1 MEYVALKDVCKINMG
16 QSPDSSSYNDKK
28 EGIPFYQ
35 GNADFGEKHPIPRVW
50 CNAPTKIAQ
59 PKDILMSVR
68 APIGALN
75 YAQEK
80 CCIGRGLAAITPDK
94 DKLSLEF
101 LYWFLRG
108 KNSELNSKGTGSTF
122 KAISKKTLEEIRVP
136 LIDLEKQQKM
146 AQALEKTYSV
156 IQMRTKQL
164 KELDDLI
171 KARFVEMFGD
181 NQEVHKLSDIAAITG
196 GLTKNSRRDKL
207 ELRKPYLRVA
217 NVFFASIDTTEI
229 LDIGLTKEEYEKTLL
244 RNGDLLFVEGNGSPD
259 QIGRVAIW
267 NGEIEDCVH
276 QNHLIKAR
284 FDLKRMNPVFAMY
297 YFISERGR
305 NQIKKRAVSTSGLYT
320 LSVSKIADFEIPN
333 PPMELQ
339 QQFAAFVAAIDK
351 SKHHSPHLP
360 IPPLK
365 WYPLPKNEVP
375 IMEEK
380 IIAITNEMAEVLNI
394 AQLKK
399 LQEVLV
405 KAFSTEEPERKP
417 TNHEYLRLFLEAK
430 SIEGCSP
437 RTLQY
442 YEVTVQHLFAAV
454 NLPVRKMTTE
464 RMREYL
470 SDYQQ
475 RRNCSKATIDNIRRN
490 ISSFFSWLEEE
501 DHILK
506 SPMRRI
512 HKIKTKKTVKEV
524 ISDEDIEK
532 LRDSC
537 TSLRDL
543 AMIDLLYSTGIR
555 VGELVRLNIEDV
567 NFESRECVVFGKG
580 DKERRVYFDAKTKIH
595 LKNYLESRRDTNR
608 ALFVSLLA
616 PYNRL
621 AISGVEIRLR
631 KMGRMLNLKSIHPHK
646 FRRTMATR
654 AIDKGMPIEQ
664 VQKIL
669 GHSQIDTTM
678 QYAIVNQNN
687 VKMSHQKYIA

>member
-1 MEYVALKDVCKINMG
+1 MREKKMRAKLEDFLQEVCEKTITNNQYPVLTSSKSGLFLQSDYFNKQVASKDNTGYKIIRRGQFTYRAMSDTGEFFPNMLECADVGIVSPAYPVFEIIKQDQIVPEYLNYYFKSNRFQNSISTFAQGSTRTSVKFGKLKKVSIELPEIKKQYQIIRTLDLLRTIIN
-16 QSPDSSSYNDKK
+16 NRKK
-28 EGIPFYQ
+28 E
-35 GNADFGEKHPIPRVW
+35 V
-50 CNAPTKIAQ
+50 
-59 PKDILMSVR
+59 L
-68 APIGALN
+68 
-75 YAQEK
+75 
-80 CCIGRGLAAITPDK
+80 
-94 DKLSLEF
+94 
-101 LYWFLRG
+101 
-108 KNSELNSKGTGSTF
+108 
-122 KAISKKTLEEIRVP
+122 
-136 LIDLEKQQKM
+136 
-146 AQALEKTYSV
+146 
-156 IQMRTKQL
+156 
-164 KELDDLI
+164 ELDELI
-171 KARFVEMFGD
+171 RARFVEMFGNGHD
-181 NQEVHKLSDIAAITG
+181 GFCNTKKLGEFCKFQQGTQIPVEEQIEEQLEGYTRFLRIIDYTQAPQIPRYVSVKGREIAEDSVVIVRYGATAGFVGHGYAGILANNLFEVVPDESILSKDFLYLALKYGTFEQEVHDKAFGAAMPALSFG
-196 GLTKNSRRDKL
+196 MMN
-207 ELRKPYLRVA
+207 
-217 NVFFASIDTTEI
+217 
-229 LDIGLTKEEYEKTLL
+229 DIGVVTPNSTAQ
-244 RNGDLLFVEGNGSPD
+244 NGFV
-259 QIGRVAIW
+259 
-267 NGEIEDCVH
+267 
-276 QNHLIKAR
+276 
-284 FDLKRMNPVFAMY
+284 
-297 YFISERGR
+297 
-305 NQIKKRAVSTSGLYT
+305 
-320 LSVSKIADFEIPN
+320 DFVK
-333 PPMELQ
+333 Q
-339 QQFAAFVAAIDK
+339 VDK

-365 WYPLPKNEVP
+365 WYPLSKNEVS

-454 NLPVRKMTTE
+454 NMPVRKMTTE

-595 LKNYLESRRDTNR
+595 LKNYLESRRDTNH